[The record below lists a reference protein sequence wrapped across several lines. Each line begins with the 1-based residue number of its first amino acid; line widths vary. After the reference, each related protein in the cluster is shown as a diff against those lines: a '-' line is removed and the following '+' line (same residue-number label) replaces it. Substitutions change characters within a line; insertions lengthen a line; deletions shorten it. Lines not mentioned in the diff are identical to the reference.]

1 MPEGIQEYRTSIAPP
16 QSSRKP
22 RHHEMRRNEIVDFVS
37 TDPTKPK
44 TKKEIC
50 EHLRSTDQFKDT
62 KETGGTLGTDL
73 RELAKEGSGPLVSVG
88 TAAFGVNR
96 GWILREYESEGQA
109 FFEGGEKQQRN
120 PRINWKVR
128 TGGLILAV
136 LYAEDAKAQEDA
148 TSDEGAAPNSS
159 GVTSQ
164 PKVHVTAEGVHVTAG
179 GVLAEMAK
187 SGLGND
193 VITFY
198 QDHANKAYA
207 IEQVRSCLV
216 GFCSTYSSDVVNEA
230 SRGSGLFKLSKHL
243 PQHHSIYSPPST
255 LAFNLHGHQTVQQFY
270 AFWVLTDSVF
280 IVRHIMQHRVAVHLR
295 GNSKKKQKRKKRTEK
310 REQKKE
316 K

>member
-1 MPEGIQEYRTSIAPP
+1 
-16 QSSRKP
+16 
-22 RHHEMRRNEIVDFVS
+22 MRRKEIVYFVS

-62 KETGGTLGTDL
+62 KEKGGTLGTDL
-73 RELAKEGSGPLVSVG
+73 RELVNEGSGPLVSVG

-109 FFEGGEKQQRN
+109 FFEGGEKQQKK
-120 PRINWKVR
+120 PRITWKGKM
-128 TGGLILAV
+128 GGLILAV
-136 LYAEDAKAQEDA
+136 LYAEDAKAQEDT

-164 PKVHVTAEGVHVTAG
+164 PKVHVTAE

-207 IEQVRSCLV
+207 IEQVQSSLV
-216 GFCSTYSSDVVNEA
+216 KFCSTYSSDVVNEA

-243 PQHHSIYSPPST
+243 PQHHSIYI
-255 LAFNLHGHQTVQQFY
+255 A
-270 AFWVLTDSVF
+270 
-280 IVRHIMQHRVAVHLR
+280 HRPRWLSIFMAIRLYN
-295 GNSKKKQKRKKRTEK
+295 NSMLLGF
-310 REQKKE
+310 
-316 K
+316 

>member
-1 MPEGIQEYRTSIAPP
+1 
-16 QSSRKP
+16 
-22 RHHEMRRNEIVDFVS
+22 MRRKEIVDFVS

-62 KETGGTLGTDL
+62 KEDTLSADL

-88 TAAFGVNR
+88 TATSGPNR
-96 GWILREYESEGQA
+96 RWILREYESEGQA

-120 PRINWKVR
+120 PRITWKGR

-136 LYAEDAKAQEDA
+136 LYAEDAKAQEDT

-164 PKVHVTAEGVHVTAG
+164 PKVHVTAEGV
-179 GVLAEMAK
+179 LAEMAK

-198 QDHANKAYA
+198 QDHANKAHA
-207 IEQVRSCLV
+207 IEQVRSSLV
-216 GFCSTYSSDVVNEA
+216 GFCSAYRSDVVNEA
-230 SRGSGLFKLSKHL
+230 SRASGLFKLSKHL
-243 PQHHSIYSPPST
+243 PQHHSIYI
-255 LAFNLHGHQTVQQFY
+255 A
-270 AFWVLTDSVF
+270 
-280 IVRHIMQHRVAVHLR
+280 HRPR
-295 GNSKKKQKRKKRTEK
+295 
-310 REQKKE
+310 
-316 K
+316 